1 MPRKSID
8 NGCTPCTLDAKVLT
22 NGIIFSN
29 GFAFNG
35 VKGYRAP
42 LSIEPWNKFA
52 CQLIYS

>member
-8 NGCTPCTLDAKVLT
+8 NGCTPCTLDAKVLPK
-22 NGIIFSN
+22 GIIFSN

-52 CQLIYS
+52 CQLLYS